1 MLKRLSKNWSLK
13 LLALV
18 LALSMWVF
26 VVGQEQAEI
35 ALIIPVELTN
45 IPKGTVVDGNV
56 VSEVK
61 VRVSG
66 PRSLVR
72 RVMDERISKTVDLSG
87 MKTGEHVIQMAP
99 KELKLPAGVVVK
111 HISPAS
117 FTVSLAPRATR
128 QVSVRPVIK
137 GNPAPG
143 YELEEVTFNPDK
155 VTIFGNKA
163 DVQNLDW
170 IWTVPIVV
178 TNMKQNKIFNANL
191 RLPPGLAL
199 GVDPASVEATIKIKP
214 MKKKALPKNG
224 AAQDNPQS

>member
-35 ALIIPVELTN
+35 ALIVPVELTN

-72 RVMDERISKTVDLSG
+72 RVMDEHLSKTVDLSG
-87 MKTGEHVIQMAP
+87 MKTGEHVFQVVP
-99 KELKLPAGVVVK
+99 RELKLPAGVVAK

-117 FTVSLAPRATR
+117 FTVILAPRDTR
-128 QVSVRPVIK
+128 QVSVHPKIK
-137 GNPAPG
+137 GKPAPG
-143 YELEEVTFNPDK
+143 YELEEVTFKPDK
-155 VTIFGNKA
+155 VTIFGNKE

-170 IWTVPIVV
+170 IWTVPIDV
-178 TNMKQNKIFNANL
+178 TNMKQNKVFNANL

-199 GVDPASVEATIKIKP
+199 GVDPASVEATIKIRAVQIKTSP
-214 MKKKALPKNG
+214 ESDQTL
-224 AAQDNPQS
+224 DSPQS